1 MKLIEKLKPEYR
13 QILDEQKNRYPSLVS
28 DIIKAL
34 EEEEFILEIK
44 YGIWNNLEYFTKVD
58 TPFELFN
65 EKTD

>member
-13 QILDEQKNRYPSLVS
+13 QILEEKKNKYPSLVS
-28 DIIKAL
+28 DIIKAM

-44 YGIWNNLEYFTKVD
+44 YGIWSNLEYFTKVE

-65 EKTD
+65 KKTD

>member
-1 MKLIEKLKPEYR
+1 MKLIEKLKPEYK
-13 QILDEQKNRYPSLVS
+13 QILEEKKNKYPSLVS

-44 YGIWNNLEYFTKVD
+44 YGIWSNLEYFTKEE

-65 EKTD
+65 KKTD

>member
-13 QILDEQKNRYPSLVS
+13 QILEEKKNKYPSLVS
-28 DIIKAL
+28 DIIKAM

-44 YGIWNNLEYFTKVD
+44 YGIWSNLEYFTKVK

-65 EKTD
+65 KKTD

>member
-1 MKLIEKLKPEYR
+1 MKLIEKLKPEYK
-13 QILDEQKNRYPSLVS
+13 QILEEQKNRFPLLVS
-28 DIIKAL
+28 DIIKGL

-44 YGIWNNLEYFTKVD
+44 YGIWNNLEYLTKVE